1 MLSPIR
7 ERIPV
12 VCDAGTRYVH
22 QVSVYSSYRFWGDT
36 GSRVVPRVYSLVP
49 SVMKR
54 RGFFVSWNAD
64 PMKQKC
70 SPGIAASGMPDADG
84 QSREQD
90 SIWLQRKGEAMKEQL
105 EKIKEEALR
114 QIESSEALERLND
127 IRVSYLGKKG

>member
-1 MLSPIR
+1 MLLPIS

-54 RGFFVSWNAD
+54 RGFFVFRNAGFG
-64 PMKQKC
+64 K
-70 SPGIAASGMPDADG
+70 
-84 QSREQD
+84 QD
-90 SIWLQRKGEAMKEQL
+90 SILLQRKGEAMKEQL
-105 EKIKEEALR
+105 EKIKE
-114 QIESSEALERLND
+114 
-127 IRVSYLGKKG
+127 